1 MRRLD
6 CVLSGCQQVGP
17 RARVPGFARR
27 VLGAGAPA
35 LQPSWPRLHPPWGW
49 VMRGGFERE
58 VVSAGRQWGRAGVLG
73 TLRPLSLIKA
83 WRCRPTGEVW
93 PHLALIRL
101 RRPAV
106 GSVLAHRPSETG
118 ALLAAL
124 PPHLVAQRRAKP
136 GTWTTGSPVAS
147 CTPFPAVLPLRA
159 LTARSAPAASV
170 VLPPGRPRHSIRLVS
185 RPVCGLSAHPPEV
198 CGTRRLKPWLPRG
211 LGTGPHPVL
220 CHPCLGD
227 QAPCILPCHTPEGF
241 GGHPALW
248 LTHIPSQSLAG
259 PLGSGAHLMQR
270 PAQCGL
276 LGAKSVSW

>member
-1 MRRLD
+1 
-6 CVLSGCQQVGP
+6 
-17 RARVPGFARR
+17 
-27 VLGAGAPA
+27 
-35 LQPSWPRLHPPWGW
+35 
-49 VMRGGFERE
+49 MRGGFERE

-198 CGTRRLKPWLPRG
+198 CGTRRLKPWLPHG

-248 LTHIPSQSLAG
+248 LPHIPSQSLAG
-259 PLGSGAHLMQR
+259 LLGSGAHLMQR